1 MWGTLRD
8 LFNSAFGNNYPP
20 QHQLVSLHIT
30 AKRAAVTKADLGA
43 KQTAVTKADLGAKQK
58 KVTTVALM
66 EADWGGGGVSHYPA
80 PAPAESCVLDG
91 DAPPRASG
99 ILKAPL
105 GASGYAFSPVV
116 DDVGDVV
123 EYALRPLTGSV
134 CIS

>member
-66 EADWGGGGVSHYPA
+66 EADWEE
-80 PAPAESCVLDG
+80 ESRIIRLRRQPSFVCWTETHP
-91 DAPPRASG
+91 DAHQE
-99 ILKAPL
+99 
-105 GASGYAFSPVV
+105 F
-116 DDVGDVV
+116 
-123 EYALRPLTGSV
+123 
-134 CIS
+134 

>member
-43 KQTAVTKADLGAKQK
+43 KQK

-66 EADWGGGGVSHYPA
+66 EADWEE
-80 PAPAESCVLDG
+80 ES
-91 DAPPRASG
+91 R
-99 ILKAPL
+99 IIR
-105 GASGYAFSPVV
+105 
-116 DDVGDVV
+116 
-123 EYALRPLTGSV
+123 LRRQPSLV
-134 CIS
+134 CWTETHPHAHQEF

>member
-43 KQTAVTKADLGAKQK
+43 KQTAVTKSDLGAKQTATK

-66 EADWGGGGVSHYPA
+66 EADWEE
-80 PAPAESCVLDG
+80 ES
-91 DAPPRASG
+91 R
-99 ILKAPL
+99 IIR
-105 GASGYAFSPVV
+105 
-116 DDVGDVV
+116 
-123 EYALRPLTGSV
+123 LRRQPSLV
-134 CIS
+134 CWTETHPHAHQEF

>member
-43 KQTAVTKADLGAKQK
+43 GGEASCRADGRAAGSAKQTAVTKADLGVKQK

-66 EADWGGGGVSHYPA
+66 EADWEE
-80 PAPAESCVLDG
+80 ES
-91 DAPPRASG
+91 R
-99 ILKAPL
+99 IIR
-105 GASGYAFSPVV
+105 
-116 DDVGDVV
+116 
-123 EYALRPLTGSV
+123 LRRQPSFV
-134 CIS
+134 CWTETHPHAHQEF

>member
-30 AKRAAVTKADLGA
+30 AKRAAVTNAGGEASCRADGRAAGSADLGA

-66 EADWGGGGVSHYPA
+66 EADWEE
-80 PAPAESCVLDG
+80 ESRIIRLRRQ
-91 DAPPRASG
+91 PR
-99 ILKAPL
+99 
-105 GASGYAFSPVV
+105 F
-116 DDVGDVV
+116 
-123 EYALRPLTGSV
+123 V
-134 CIS
+134 CWTETHPHAHQEF

>member
-43 KQTAVTKADLGAKQK
+43 KQTAVTKAKQTATK

-66 EADWGGGGVSHYPA
+66 EADWEE
-80 PAPAESCVLDG
+80 ESRIIRLRRQPSFVCWTETHP
-91 DAPPRASG
+91 DAHQE
-99 ILKAPL
+99 
-105 GASGYAFSPVV
+105 F
-116 DDVGDVV
+116 
-123 EYALRPLTGSV
+123 
-134 CIS
+134 

>member
-43 KQTAVTKADLGAKQK
+43 KQTAVTKADLGVKQK

-66 EADWGGGGVSHYPA
+66 EADWED
-80 PAPAESCVLDG
+80 ES
-91 DAPPRASG
+91 R
-99 ILKAPL
+99 IIR
-105 GASGYAFSPVV
+105 
-116 DDVGDVV
+116 
-123 EYALRPLTGSV
+123 LRRQPSLV
-134 CIS
+134 CWTETHPHEHQEF

>member
-43 KQTAVTKADLGAKQK
+43 KQTAVTKAKQTATK

-66 EADWGGGGVSHYPA
+66 EADWEE
-80 PAPAESCVLDG
+80 ES
-91 DAPPRASG
+91 R
-99 ILKAPL
+99 IIR
-105 GASGYAFSPVV
+105 
-116 DDVGDVV
+116 
-123 EYALRPLTGSV
+123 LRRQPSFV
-134 CIS
+134 CWTETHPMAHQEF

>member
-43 KQTAVTKADLGAKQK
+43 KQTAVTK

-66 EADWGGGGVSHYPA
+66 EADWEE
-80 PAPAESCVLDG
+80 ES
-91 DAPPRASG
+91 R
-99 ILKAPL
+99 IIR
-105 GASGYAFSPVV
+105 
-116 DDVGDVV
+116 
-123 EYALRPLTGSV
+123 LRRQPSLV
-134 CIS
+134 CWTETHPHEHQEF